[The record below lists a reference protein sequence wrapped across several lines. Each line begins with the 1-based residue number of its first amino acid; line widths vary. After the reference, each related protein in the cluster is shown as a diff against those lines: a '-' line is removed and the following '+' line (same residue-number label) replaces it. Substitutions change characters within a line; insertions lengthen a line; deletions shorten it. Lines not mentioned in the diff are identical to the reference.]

1 MPAKDELFLGVDIGG
16 TKVAAGIVTPRGEIL
31 SKVRVPMVSDRDAAA
46 GLAAVEKTI
55 DAAFATQPK
64 RRTSV
69 TAIGISSPGPLDPR
83 RGVVINPPNLKCW
96 QNFPLAEKIAASRHL
111 PTRLDNDAN
120 AAALA
125 EALWGAGSGYAS
137 VFYATLG
144 TGIGTGVILDGRI
157 YHGRTGAAAE
167 GGHVSIDYH
176 GPKCACGKLGCIEAL
191 AAGPA
196 VARRAKERLHAGRPG
211 SEKLLS
217 LAGGK
222 PETVTAEMVGA
233 AWRAGDKLAS
243 EILQDTADLLA
254 IWLGNIVD
262 LFEPDVIIFGGGMG
276 ELMSEWFDRIRE
288 QLPAWTI
295 NSRCREIPLVR
306 ARYGEDSGIAG
317 AAALCLGLKNSSAAS
332 KSVLRSAK
340 PKRRPASAG
349 TRKRKR

>member
-1 MPAKDELFLGVDIGG
+1 MPAKNGLFLGVDIGG
-16 TKVAAGIVTPRGEIL
+16 TKVAAGIVTSRGEIL
-31 SKVRVPMVSDRDAAA
+31 SKARVPMVSDREAAA
-46 GLAAVEKTI
+46 GLAAVEKAI

-64 RRTSV
+64 RRASV
-69 TAIGISSPGPLDPR
+69 SAIGISSPGPLDPR
-83 RGVVINPPNLKCW
+83 RGIVINPPNLKCW
-96 QNFPLAEKIAASRHL
+96 QNFPLAEKIADSRRL

-125 EALWGAGSGYAS
+125 EALWGSGVGYDS

-144 TGIGTGVILDGRI
+144 TGIGTGVILGGRI

-176 GPKCACGKLGCIEAL
+176 GPRCACGKLGCIEAL

-196 VARRAKERLHAGRPG
+196 VARRARERLEAGGPG
-211 SEKLLS
+211 REKLLS

-222 PETVTAEMVGA
+222 PENVTAEMVGT
-233 AWRAGDKLAS
+233 AWHAGDKLSA
-243 EILQDTADLLA
+243 EILQETADLLA

-276 ELMSEWFDRIRE
+276 ELMSEWFGRIRE

-317 AAALCLGLKNSSAAS
+317 AAALCLSLDKQPSSRHS
-332 KSVLRSAK
+332 RSPRTKS
-340 PKRRPASAG
+340 G
-349 TRKRKR
+349 RKR

>member
-1 MPAKDELFLGVDIGG
+1 MAANNEMFLGVDIGG

-46 GLAAVEKTI
+46 GLAAVESAI
-55 DAAFATQPK
+55 SAALESQPK
-64 RRTSV
+64 RRSSV
-69 TAIGISSPGPLDPR
+69 AAIGISSPGPLDPR

-96 QNFPLAEKIAASRHL
+96 QNFPLAEKISASRHL

-125 EALWGAGSGYAS
+125 EALWGAGAGYAS

-144 TGIGTGVILDGRI
+144 TGIGTGVILDGKI

-196 VARRAKERLHAGRPG
+196 VARRAREHLLTGGPGRDA
-211 SEKLLS
+211 LLA
-217 LAGGK
+217 LASGNPDK
-222 PETVTAEMVGA
+222 VTAEMVA
-233 AWRAGDKLAS
+233 SAWHSGDDLAGK
-243 EILQDTADLLA
+243 ILRETADLLA
-254 IWLGNIVD
+254 IWLGNIID

-276 ELMSEWFDRIRE
+276 ELMSEWFGRIRE

-295 NSRCREIPLVR
+295 NSRCREIPLLR

-317 AAALCLGLKNSSAAS
+317 AAALCLSLKNHPPSSRANRPNAKRKRKPAS
-332 KSVLRSAK
+332 A
-340 PKRRPASAG
+340 PKRR
-349 TRKRKR
+349 RKH

>member
-1 MPAKDELFLGVDIGG
+1 MPAKSELFLGVDIGG

-31 SKVRVPMVSDRDAAA
+31 SKARVPMVSDRDAAA
-46 GLAAVEKTI
+46 GLAAVQKAI

-64 RRTSV
+64 RRASIS
-69 TAIGISSPGPLDPR
+69 AIGISSPGPLDPR
-83 RGVVINPPNLKCW
+83 RGIVINPPNLKCW

-111 PTRLDNDAN
+111 PARLDNDAN

-125 EALWGAGSGYAS
+125 EALWGSGVGYDS

-144 TGIGTGVILDGRI
+144 TGIGTGVILGGRI

-176 GPKCACGKLGCIEAL
+176 GPRCACGKLGCIEAL

-196 VARRAKERLHAGRPG
+196 VARRAREHLLISAPGRERLLA
-211 SEKLLS
+211 
-217 LAGGK
+217 LAGGN
-222 PETVTAEMVGA
+222 PEKVTAEMVGA
-233 AWRAGDKLAS
+233 AWHDGDNLAAS
-243 EILQDTADLLA
+243 VLQETADLLA

-276 ELMSEWFDRIRE
+276 ELMSEWFDRIRA

-317 AAALCLGLKNSSAAS
+317 AAALCLSLKNSSAVS
-332 KSVLRSAK
+332 KATSLREK
-340 PKRRPASAG
+340 PKRRRASPH
-349 TRKRKR
+349 KRKSKR

>member
-1 MPAKDELFLGVDIGG
+1 MPAKEPIYLGIDVGG
-16 TKVAAGIVTPRGEIL
+16 TKVAAGMVTSRGKIL
-31 SKVRVPMVSDRDAAA
+31 SKVRVPMSSRGSETEGLGAVERAIAAA
-46 GLAAVEKTI
+46 FERE
-55 DAAFATQPK
+55 PK

-69 TAIGISSPGPLDPR
+69 AAIGISSPGPLDPR
-83 RGVVINPPNLKCW
+83 KGIIINPPNLPCW
-96 QNFPLAEKIAASRHL
+96 HNFPLAARVQRLHRL
-111 PTRLDNDAN
+111 PTFADNDAN

-125 EALWGAGSGYAS
+125 EATWGAGRGYES

-144 TGIGTGVILDGRI
+144 TGIGTGVILGGKI

-196 VARRAKERLHAGRPG
+196 VANRARERLASGGAGTG
-211 SEKLLS
+211 TEKLLA
-217 LAGGK
+217 LAGGN
-222 PETVTAEMVGA
+222 PESVTAEMVSA
-233 AWRAGDKLAS
+233 AWRAGDKLAAS
-243 EILQDTADLLA
+243 ILQQTADLLA

-262 LFEPDVIIFGGGMG
+262 MFEPDVIIFGGGMG
-276 ELMSEWFDRIRE
+276 ELMSEWFGRIRE

-317 AAALCLGLKNSSAAS
+317 AAALCLPAIKT
-332 KSVLRSAK
+332 K
-340 PKRRPASAG
+340 PRTIAR
-349 TRKRKR
+349 RKRKRK

>member
-1 MPAKDELFLGVDIGG
+1 
-16 TKVAAGIVTPRGEIL
+16 
-31 SKVRVPMVSDRDAAA
+31 MVGDRDAAA
-46 GLAAVEKTI
+46 GLAAVESAI
-55 DAAFATQPK
+55 SAALESQPK
-64 RRTSV
+64 RRISV

-111 PTRLDNDAN
+111 PARLDNDAN

-125 EALWGAGSGYAS
+125 EALWGAGAGYAS

-144 TGIGTGVILDGRI
+144 TGIGTGVILDRRI

-176 GPKCACGKLGCIEAL
+176 GPRCACGKLGCIEAL

-196 VARRAKERLHAGRPG
+196 VARRARERLDAGGPG
-211 SEKLLS
+211 REKLLS
-217 LAGGK
+217 LAGGR
-222 PETVTAEMVGA
+222 PENVTAEMVGT
-233 AWRAGDKLAS
+233 AWHAGDKLS
-243 EILQDTADLLA
+243 TEILRATADLLA

-276 ELMSEWFDRIRE
+276 ELMSEWFGRIRE

-306 ARYGEDSGIAG
+306 AHYGEDSGIAG
-317 AAALCLGLKNSSAAS
+317 AAALCLGLKNSSAVS
-332 KSVLRSAK
+332 KSVRRSAK
-340 PKRRPASAG
+340 PKRKPAPAERLLTS
-349 TRKRKR
+349 R

>member
-1 MPAKDELFLGVDIGG
+1 MPAKEPIYLGIDIGG
-16 TKVAAGIVTPRGEIL
+16 TKVAAGMVTSRGKIL
-31 SKVRVPMVSDRDAAA
+31 SKVRVPMSSGGSEAEGLDAIERAIAAA
-46 GLAAVEKTI
+46 FERE
-55 DAAFATQPK
+55 PK

-83 RGVVINPPNLKCW
+83 KGIIINPPNLPCW
-96 QNFPLAEKIAASRHL
+96 HNFPLAAKVRQLHRV
-111 PTRLDNDAN
+111 PTFVDNDAN

-125 EALWGAGSGYAS
+125 EAIWGAGCGYES

-144 TGIGTGVILDGRI
+144 TGIGTGVILGGQI

-196 VARRAKERLHAGRPG
+196 VAKRARERLASGGAGA
-211 SEKLLS
+211 EKLLA
-217 LAGGK
+217 LAGGN
-222 PETVTAEMVGA
+222 PELVTAEMVSA
-233 AWRAGDKLAS
+233 AWHAGDKLAAS
-243 EILQDTADLLA
+243 ILQQTADLLA

-262 LFEPDVIIFGGGMG
+262 MFEPDVIIFGGGMG
-276 ELMSEWFDRIRE
+276 KLMSEWFGRIRE
-288 QLPAWTI
+288 QFPSWTI

-317 AAALCLGLKNSSAAS
+317 AAALCL
-332 KSVLRSAK
+332 SAK
-340 PKRRPASAG
+340 NAKPG
-349 TRKRKR
+349 TIARRKRKRK